1 MAEHELKLKAT
12 IDTSQVQHQLG
23 QLGSGAGS
31 GV

>member
-12 IDTSQVQHQLG
+12 IDTSQVQQQLG
-23 QLGSGAGS
+23 QLGSSAGS

>member
-12 IDTSQVQHQLG
+12 IDTSQVQQQLG